1 MWTNKSGAAG
11 ASGTSTLNEP
21 GRPAP
26 AAAPE
31 YRPSSQGNRPAAWL
45 GSGLTL
51 KGELSGAEDVHID
64 CKLDGPVSLGGNRLT
79 IGPSGKISGEV
90 VAREVVIEGK
100 VNGEIRAHDR
110 VEIHKEGSFIG
121 DLVTSRISIQEGAY
135 LKGAIEIDRDTK
147 PVGADLQSL
156 LARTETTVQE

>member
-1 MWTNKSGAAG
+1 MWTNKSGAPG
-11 ASGTSTLNEP
+11 SSGTSTLDEP
-21 GRPAP
+21 SRPVSAVV
-26 AAAPE
+26 PE
-31 YRPSSQGNRPAAWL
+31 YRPSAQGPRPAAWL

-51 KGELSGAEDVHID
+51 KGELSGAEDLHID

-79 IGPSGKISGEV
+79 VGPSAKIQGEV
-90 VAREVVIEGK
+90 VAREVIIEGK
-100 VNGEIRAHDR
+100 VTGEIRAHDR

-156 LARTETTVQE
+156 LARAETTVQE

>member
-1 MWTNKSGAAG
+1 MWTNKSGAPG
-11 ASGTSTLNEP
+11 SSGTSTLNEP

-26 AAAPE
+26 ASVPE
-31 YRPSSQGNRPAAWL
+31 YRPSSQSNRPVAWL
-45 GSGLTL
+45 GVGLTL

-79 IGPSGKISGEV
+79 IGPTGKIQGEV

-121 DLVTSRISIQEGAY
+121 DLFTSRISIQEGAY

>member
-11 ASGTSTLNEP
+11 SSGTSTLNEP
-21 GRPAP
+21 SRPTP
-26 AAAPE
+26 AGTHE
-31 YRPSSQGNRPAAWL
+31 YRPSAQAPRPLAWL

-79 IGPSGKISGEV
+79 VGPGGKIQGEV

-100 VNGEIRAHDR
+100 VSGEIRAHDR

-121 DLVTSRISIQEGAY
+121 DLVTSRISIEEGAY

>member
-1 MWTNKSGAAG
+1 MWTNKSGAPG
-11 ASGTSTLNEP
+11 SSGTSTLNEP
-21 GRPAP
+21 SRPVP

-31 YRPSSQGNRPAAWL
+31 YRPSSQANRPVAWL
-45 GSGLTL
+45 GVGLTL

-79 IGPSGKISGEV
+79 IGPTGKIQGEV

-121 DLVTSRISIQEGAY
+121 DLFTSRISIQEGAY

>member
-1 MWTNKSGAAG
+1 MWTNKSGAPG
-11 ASGTSTLNEP
+11 SSGTSTLNEP
-21 GRPAP
+21 SRP
-26 AAAPE
+26 APE
-31 YRPSSQGNRPAAWL
+31 YRPSSQANRPVAWL
-45 GSGLTL
+45 GVGLTL

-79 IGPSGKISGEV
+79 IGPTGKIQGEV

-121 DLVTSRISIQEGAY
+121 DLFTSRISIQEGAY

>member
-11 ASGTSTLNEP
+11 SSGTSTLNEP
-21 GRPAP
+21 
-26 AAAPE
+26 
-31 YRPSSQGNRPAAWL
+31 NRPAFPGTPDFRSSAQTSRPLAWL
-45 GSGLTL
+45 SSGLTL

-79 IGPSGKISGEV
+79 IGASGKIQGEV

-100 VNGEIRAHDR
+100 VSGEIRAHDR

-121 DLVTSRISIQEGAY
+121 DLVTSRISIEEGAY

>member
-11 ASGTSTLNEP
+11 SPGTSTLNEP
-21 GRPAP
+21 SRPAFP
-26 AAAPE
+26 AAPE
-31 YRPSSQGNRPAAWL
+31 YRPSGHTPRPLAWL
-45 GSGLTL
+45 GNGLTL

-79 IGPSGKISGEV
+79 VGSSGKIQGEV

-100 VNGEIRAHDR
+100 VSGEIRAHDR
-110 VEIHKEGSFIG
+110 VEIHKEGSFVG
-121 DLVTSRISIQEGAY
+121 DLVTSRISIEEGAY

-147 PVGADLQSL
+147 PIGADLQSL

>member
-11 ASGTSTLNEP
+11 SPGTSTLNEP
-21 GRPAP
+21 SRPAFP
-26 AAAPE
+26 ATPE
-31 YRPSSQGNRPAAWL
+31 YRPSGHTPRPLAWL
-45 GSGLTL
+45 GNGLTL

-79 IGPSGKISGEV
+79 VGSSGKIQGEV

-100 VNGEIRAHDR
+100 VSGEIRAHDR
-110 VEIHKEGSFIG
+110 VEIHKEGSFVG
-121 DLVTSRISIQEGAY
+121 DLVTSRISIEEGAY

-147 PVGADLQSL
+147 PIGADLQSL

>member
-11 ASGTSTLNEP
+11 SSGTSTLNEP

-31 YRPSSQGNRPAAWL
+31 YRPSSQANRPAAWL

>member
-11 ASGTSTLNEP
+11 SSGTSTLNEP

-26 AAAPE
+26 AATPE
-31 YRPSSQGNRPAAWL
+31 YRPSSQANRPVAWL

-64 CKLDGPVSLGGNRLT
+64 CRLDGPVSLGGNRLT
-79 IGPSGKISGEV
+79 IGPSGKVSGEV

-121 DLVTSRISIQEGAY
+121 DLFTSRISIQEGAY